1 MRNFILNWK
10 DCDNKEDRQ
19 YCLADSQES
28 IVGFV
33 MFSSKK
39 NKHYDENKTRLYNI
53 MNDEKFMKTC
63 KKMSKKSALVELD
76 SSFTTVILDFLESN
90 KVDPEMADEYM
101 NIAKKISKDKIKD
114 LKKKVDLPEA
124 LIFVCFGTMP
134 DKNLVNNP
142 KIMSKFI
149 NKALSRMYS
158 YANAMD
164 AEEVSN
170 ISSEELKVLM
180 KKIFGK
186 DVLSRVVLTLAL
198 EGKSHADK
206 LNDSGKILFSKFT
219 EFMLDELSDDKK
231 GNIEAFF
238 EIYITQR
245 KKSEQYDKDFPRR
258 IDFTELINS
267 DKYDRLSKVINEI
280 KDTDDVKYIK

>member
-1 MRNFILNWK
+1 
-10 DCDNKEDRQ
+10 
-19 YCLADSQES
+19 
-28 IVGFV
+28 
-33 MFSSKK
+33 MFSSRK
-39 NKHYDENKTRLYNI
+39 NKHYEENKGRLYNI
-53 MNDEKFMKTC
+53 MSDEKFMKTC
-63 KKMSKKSALVELD
+63 KRMAKKNALVNLEPA
-76 SSFTTVILDFLESN
+76 FTTVILDYLESN
-90 KVDPEMADEYM
+90 QVDPEMGDAYM
-101 NIAKKISKDKIKD
+101 SIAKKISKDKIKE
-114 LKKKVDLPEA
+114 LKKKIDLPEA

-134 DKNLVNNP
+134 DKDLVNNP

-164 AEEVSN
+164 VEEVSN

-180 KKIFGK
+180 KKVFGK

-198 EGKSHADK
+198 EGKSHAEK

-219 EFMLDELSDDKK
+219 EFMLDELADDKK
-231 GNIEAFF
+231 DNIEAFF
-238 EIYITQR
+238 DVYITQR

-258 IDFTELINS
+258 IDFTELLNS
-267 DKYDRLSKVINEI
+267 DKYDRLSKVINGI